1 MKSTRP
7 FWKSII
13 LAAIGLFMAIAAPP
27 ILAVAGAARG
37 LYVAAKLWTV
47 KIVTR
52 GFALAERREPD
63 RTPALVQIVRA
74 KQFYSTLVHLSR
86 PRLTDGWR
94 MCPSI

>member
-13 LAAIGLFMAIAAPP
+13 LAVVGLFMAIAAPP
-27 ILAVAGAARG
+27 VLAVAGAARS
-37 LYVAAKLWTV
+37 LYVAARAWTL
-47 KIVTR
+47 KIVTG
-52 GFALAERREPD
+52 GFALAKSREPD
-63 RTPALVQIVRA
+63 RTPALIQIVRA
-74 KQFYSTLVHLSR
+74 RQFYSTLVHRAR